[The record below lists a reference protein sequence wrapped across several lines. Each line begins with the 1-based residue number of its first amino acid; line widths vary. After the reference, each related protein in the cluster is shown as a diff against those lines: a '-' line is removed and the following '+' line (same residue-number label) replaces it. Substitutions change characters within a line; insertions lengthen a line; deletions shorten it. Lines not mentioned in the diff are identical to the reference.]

1 VTGTSYGVLAPLAV
15 GAVTIVDE
23 AEFDPARWWRLL
35 DRERVAVWYTAP
47 TAIRLLRRAGGGPPP
62 GTDLSHLRMAASV
75 GEPLDATS
83 VTWGQQVLGTPV
95 RDTWWQTETGSIM
108 IATTHAMTP
117 RVGAIGKPLAG
128 VTMAVLAC
136 DAEGHL
142 ARSTTGD
149 VVPVRSAGVAGMLA
163 LRPPWPSMFRDYLGA
178 HDRYLACFTDGWY
191 LTGDLVRLDR
201 DGYVWFV
208 GRVDDVIT
216 SAGHLIG
223 PFEVEAVLSA
233 HPDVVASAVFGVP
246 DPDVG
251 EAVHACIVAR
261 DPEQDRVTLERA
273 VRAYARQHLGAAVA
287 PRRVTVVDE
296 LPVTSSG
303 KVMRRTLREVIPT

>member
-1 VTGTSYGVLAPLAV
+1 
-15 GAVTIVDE
+15 
-23 AEFDPARWWRLL
+23 
-35 DRERVAVWYTAP
+35 
-47 TAIRLLRRAGGGPPP
+47 
-62 GTDLSHLRMAASV
+62 
-75 GEPLDATS
+75 
-83 VTWGQQVLGTPV
+83 
-95 RDTWWQTETGSIM
+95 
-108 IATTHAMTP
+108 
-117 RVGAIGKPLAG
+117 
-128 VTMAVLAC
+128 
-136 DAEGHL
+136 
-142 ARSTTGD
+142 
-149 VVPVRSAGVAGMLA
+149 
-163 LRPPWPSMFRDYLGA
+163 MFRDYLGA
-178 HDRYLACFTDGWY
+178 HDRYLACFTDDWY
-191 LTGDLVRLDR
+191 LTGDLVRCDR

-233 HPDVVASAVFGVP
+233 HPDVVAAAVFGVP
-246 DPDVG
+246 DPDAG

-261 DPEQDRVTLERA
+261 DPEQDRLALERA